1 VTRISDPASTPR
13 LGWGVLGAGYI
24 AGKFVDAVT
33 DFTASEVV
41 AVGSRSAAKA
51 VEFATARGIPNA
63 HGSYAALVADPAVEA
78 VYVATPHSFH
88 LAHALLAIGA
98 GKPVLVEKPIAR
110 SAAEAREIAQASQ
123 GAGVFAMEAMWTR
136 FLPHMQRLRELV
148 AGGAIGD
155 VLHVQAEHSQAF
167 AFDATHRLY
176 DPELAGGA
184 LLDLGVYPL
193 ALVHAVLGRPQQV
206 CAVGTL
212 TETGVD
218 GHVTL
223 AMHHGGRRQS
233 SVSTS
238 LWARSGI
245 TASVL
250 GTEGRLSFGGPFF
263 RPTTLH
269 LDRRDGTSETFD
281 GQVPNGFQF
290 EVAEVARC
298 VAAGE
303 LESTDLP
310 LDDSIAVLEVI
321 DQARQALGFTYP
333 GEPEWPTD
341 RQTPAGL

>member
-1 VTRISDPASTPR
+1 MTTIPDPASAPR
-13 LGWGVLGAGYI
+13 LGWGVLGAGHI

-33 DFTASEVV
+33 DFTKSDLV

-51 VEFATARGIPNA
+51 QDFATARGIPNA
-63 HGSYAALVADPAVEA
+63 HGSYPALVEDPAVEA

-110 SAAEAREIAQASQ
+110 SASEAREIAQAAQS
-123 GAGVFAMEAMWTR
+123 AGVFAMEAMWTR
-136 FLPHMQRLRELV
+136 FLPHMVRLRDLV
-148 AGGAIGD
+148 EEGALGE
-155 VLHVQAEHSQAF
+155 VVHVQAEHSQAF
-167 AFDATHRLY
+167 AFDAAHRLY
-176 DPELAGGA
+176 DPDLAGGA

-193 ALVHAVLGRPQQV
+193 ALVHDVLGRPHEV
-206 CAVGTL
+206 CVVGSL
-212 TETGVD
+212 AETGVD
-218 GHVTL
+218 GQVTL

-238 LWARSGI
+238 LWARSAI
-245 TASVL
+245 AASVL
-250 GTEGRLSFGGPFF
+250 GTEGRLSFAGPFF
-263 RPTTLH
+263 RPTTLR

-281 GQVPNGFQF
+281 GAVPNGFQF

-298 VAAGE
+298 VSAGA
-303 LESTDLP
+303 LESSTLP

-321 DQARQALGFTYP
+321 DRARRVLDFRYP

-341 RQTPAGL
+341 R